1 MGEHRAWLGAALI
14 GRADDVAEAV
24 LERVWPAGTHD
35 VDPVAVEAIA
45 RADRAGTRMMGL
57 WLTGGD
63 KINEEDRRR
72 LGALGEMVDRLPLGE
87 LIKAYLAWRDVLL
100 AVLDEE
106 AARLGTPPELVAEVA
121 YVISRNNDGSI
132 VRMARRFDEERRR
145 LHEELDVER
154 AKLAEQACHDAL
166 TGLPNRVLLFDR
178 MQHALHVSR
187 RGARELALLFVDLD
201 GFKLVNDRMGHRA
214 GDEVLVA
221 VAERLSELLR
231 EADTVARIGGDEFIV
246 LCEDIDTVQR
256 PVEIARR
263 IIAELK
269 RPFSLSSG
277 SAVSIS
283 ASVGI
288 AHANGTD
295 GPDDLLVRADAAMYA
310 AKQRGP
316 GGHELAVV
324 PKLLEPAAS

>member
-1 MGEHRAWLGAALI
+1 
-14 GRADDVAEAV
+14 
-24 LERVWPAGTHD
+24 
-35 VDPVAVEAIA
+35 
-45 RADRAGTRMMGL
+45 
-57 WLTGGD
+57 
-63 KINEEDRRR
+63 
-72 LGALGEMVDRLPLGE
+72 
-87 LIKAYLAWRDVLL
+87 
-100 AVLDEE
+100 
-106 AARLGTPPELVAEVA
+106 
-121 YVISRNNDGSI
+121 
-132 VRMARRFDEERRR
+132 MARRFDEERRR

-246 LCEDIDTVQR
+246 LCEDIDSVQR